1 MWTALWTSVL
11 LAQTPHPGLSAPWGD
26 TAIPLPNALMEMK
39 RACVAEGGTFDGKW
53 GRCEP
58 KAGHGWDGWTA
69 YPLTCSHLNASECDL
84 SPGCLPLSRTT
95 EGVATFQGCATV
107 PPTHLKNAD
116 LARETCETGG
126 GQWRSDP
133 PPGHCTCAVGSVPT
147 DQSCPPPQS
156 YDVVLVPGCPS
167 DADGSLS
174 FCLWRRAVWA
184 FFVYEDGH
192 AQEFIVS
199 GGPVQTPWAEADM
212 LRAAM
217 VYLGVPA
224 EKIQVERQALHTD
237 ENVFYSLDLARS
249 LGWEKIAVASD
260 PGHAGLACELMN
272 HWGEPCAVLPA
283 DYVRLHHAMQI
294 HYFTDV
300 TGVTPERDWLSL
312 HARERR
318 LAKEQGR
325 FFARPPSWWVYNTL
339 FWQERPEP
347 PQPYKE

>member
-1 MWTALWTSVL
+1 
-11 LAQTPHPGLSAPWGD
+11 
-26 TAIPLPNALMEMK
+26 
-39 RACVAEGGTFDGKW
+39 
-53 GRCEP
+53 
-58 KAGHGWDGWTA
+58 
-69 YPLTCSHLNASECDL
+69 
-84 SPGCLPLSRTT
+84 
-95 EGVATFQGCATV
+95 
-107 PPTHLKNAD
+107 
-116 LARETCETGG
+116 
-126 GQWRSDP
+126 
-133 PPGHCTCAVGSVPT
+133 
-147 DQSCPPPQS
+147 
-156 YDVVLVPGCPS
+156 
-167 DADGSLS
+167 
-174 FCLWRRAVWA
+174 VWA